1 MVADVVSN
9 TEYRETPELF
19 WGFGCLGASAFAAA
33 VAAVVAA
40 AAVPASAVVA
50 AVFRSRKLVEICDS
64 FSGRVGIVLRYSSHS
79 VITFIAVSIQHAV
92 IILHLPLSHLIF
104 NCCFKWQADCN
115 HYVTS
120 TVIAVSIQSAVI
132 ILHLPLSH
140 LIFNCCFKWQADCNQ
155 LV

>member
-50 AVFRSRKLVEICDS
+50 AVFLS
-64 FSGRVGIVLRYSSHS
+64 FL
-79 VITFIAVSIQHAV
+79 
-92 IILHLPLSHLIF
+92 L
-104 NCCFKWQADCN
+104 
-115 HYVTS
+115 
-120 TVIAVSIQSAVI
+120 
-132 ILHLPLSH
+132 
-140 LIFNCCFKWQADCNQ
+140 
-155 LV
+155 